1 MGGSPEKKAEPVEL
15 SAVIVD
21 DAILYSFSAASRPVG
36 PGIRSPLSL
45 IMNSVGAAH
54 QLVASGALND
64 FFMLTTNATIN

>member
-45 IMNSVGAAH
+45 IMNSVDAAH
-54 QLVASGALND
+54 HVASGALDD
-64 FFMLTTNATIN
+64 FFLLTTNATIN